1 MGRGQREEK
10 KTQII
15 VDAIN
20 CRRPLGRCRYDCVGQ
35 VVISSPSCESKQ
47 KQALTRY
54 ERIRDMHTESLE
66 CTVDGSSVLKGSEKT
81 GTRFSERMS
90 FTMQTELTVN
100 TNHVEQSQKFRQA
113 SSEVEDI

>member
-1 MGRGQREEK
+1 MGRSQREEK

-20 CRRPLGRCRYDCVGQ
+20 RRRPPGRCRYDCVGQ

-66 CTVDGSSVLKGSEKT
+66 CTADGSSVLKGSEKT
-81 GTRFSERMS
+81 GTRSSERLS
-90 FTMQTELTVN
+90 FTMQTEHTVN
-100 TNHVEQSQKFRQA
+100 MNYVEQSQKFRQV
-113 SSEVEDI
+113 SSDVVDI